1 MLPFSANH
9 VSPSTI
15 FLLPYRFITFT
26 YFKQVCHLFK
36 QVCQPSVIFHILKH
50 SGQVHVPCRANSL
63 PLSSGPASDR
73 LGALQAAAQLS
84 SLVPSITT
92 FLG

>member
-26 YFKQVCHLFK
+26 YFEQVR
-36 QVCQPSVIFHILKH
+36 QPSVIFHILKH
-50 SGQVHVPCRANSL
+50 NGQVHVPWRATSL
-63 PLSSGPASDR
+63 PLSSGPAPDR